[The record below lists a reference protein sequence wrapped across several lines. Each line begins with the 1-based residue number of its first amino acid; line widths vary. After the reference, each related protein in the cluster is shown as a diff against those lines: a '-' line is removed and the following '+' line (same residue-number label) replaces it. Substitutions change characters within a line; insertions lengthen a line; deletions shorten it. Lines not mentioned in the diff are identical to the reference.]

1 MNVDST
7 AAGAEIDLAAQHVLL
22 GEGYYVER
30 TSKQTIEILKRRG
43 KDLESQIETLN
54 AVIKDLKF
62 EASFFDDTAIEAA
75 GNALM
80 GSGPTLLI
88 AVIREEKQG
97 EWKDEVQEQ
106 YMPGANVMHE
116 IDDKSFYSRRMA
128 SSKKGIMSFA
138 IHRAAAT
145 IPQHQQTH
153 LLSPT
158 LTLWIIAFPSHTT
171 TIKDVDVGSGSSCS

>member
-75 GNALM
+75 KRKHKGELIDGIRSYTTNCPYQV
-80 GSGPTLLI
+80 SG
-88 AVIREEKQG
+88 AMKEEKQE

-116 IDDKSFYSRRMA
+116 IDDKSFYSRRMYVKSVA
-128 SSKKGIMSFA
+128 V
-138 IHRAAAT
+138 
-145 IPQHQQTH
+145 P
-153 LLSPT
+153 P
-158 LTLWIIAFPSHTT
+158 PSE
-171 TIKDVDVGSGSSCS
+171 